1 MDDTN
6 NKNTIQEKGHIMPN
20 WCTNKLTVKHADSAA
35 ISEFLEAYKTGVC
48 EHYIPSPEFPKDE
61 ETLRHEKEANCL
73 FAGEGEIE
81 WKHQNW
87 GTKWDFDGSDKSNK
101 CEVKSDHEVRLEFY
115 TAWAPPIQLFRQLY
129 LLGFDVKASYYELGC
144 DFCGRFVNYVEANYD
159 LEEVA
164 EDPNLIE
171 ALDLVAEFNEWR
183 EMMADCEDC

>member
-6 NKNTIQEKGHIMPN
+6 NRNTKQEKGHIMPN

-144 DFCGRFVNYVEANYD
+144 DFCGRFVNYEKETYDNLWEVSEDQDLVE
-159 LEEVA
+159 E
-164 EDPNLIE
+164 
-171 ALDLVAEFNEWR
+171 LDLVAEFAEYR
-183 EMMADCEDC
+183 EMMAEDC